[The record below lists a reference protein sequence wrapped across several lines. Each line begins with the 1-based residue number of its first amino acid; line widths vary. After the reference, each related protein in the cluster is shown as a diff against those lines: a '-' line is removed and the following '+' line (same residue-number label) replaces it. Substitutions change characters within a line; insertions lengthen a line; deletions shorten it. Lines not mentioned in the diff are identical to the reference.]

1 MEREYEEYRLK
12 STTAANVTH
21 NVMILQ
27 SQSANF
33 QDFTPPVRL
42 IRDRHYDSDSDEDGM
57 DVDDGKPKR
66 PEPVQAGRGKRKRT
80 RILWLEDEDE
90 IALREQESA
99 PWLLEDFDGQHAF
112 SGRLE
117 GGQQGNY
124 VFFVNQGNEFRVLPI
139 SRWYRFQPKLAFQPL
154 SLEEAE
160 AQMAKGVGGA
170 AIAGPAIK
178 KTGQEEGDEAPKRKL
193 DRLLR
198 PATQAKPA
206 VGKSGSRDE
215 GEDLD
220 FEDIFDDD
228 DEGVGEE
235 DRPAE
240 SDGPRKKKVTSL
252 HGRQVKKLIRNLD
265 GGDNGEEDDEDE
277 EDEVDPYADEDD
289 LEEIA
294 DLIAKPAN
302 ALQVS
307 ASQQTSPPSNS
318 QKVPQPA
325 PARPPVG
332 SLSPTPSQQQTQQSQ
347 SSSQQSQKATSSSRT
362 TSPALSAT
370 GTTQITEADIRE
382 ILRGQ
387 PMTTKD
393 LIVRLKPKLKAD
405 PTNKETLRE
414 LIKRMAMM
422 KPSVSGDDEK
432 LLELRPEFR

>member
-1 MEREYEEYRLK
+1 MEKEYEEYRLK

-21 NVMILQ
+21 NVMILH
-27 SQSANF
+27 SQTANF

-42 IRDRHYDSDSDEDGM
+42 IRDRHYDTDSDEDGM
-57 DVDDGKPKR
+57 DVDEGKLPKR

-139 SRWYRFQPKLAFQPL
+139 SRWYRFQPKLAFQPM
-154 SLEEAE
+154 SIEEAE
-160 AQMAKGVGGA
+160 AQLAKGAGSGGA
-170 AIAGPAIK
+170 SMSMK
-178 KTGQEEGDEAPKRKL
+178 KSHHQHEDGEEPAPKRKIE
-193 DRLLR
+193 RLLK
-198 PATQAKPA
+198 PTTMAKPA
-206 VGKSGSRDE
+206 AMTKSSSRDE

-228 DEGVGEE
+228 DEGIGEE
-235 DRPAE
+235 DGQGEAD
-240 SDGPRKKKVTSL
+240 SDRPRKKKVTTM
-252 HGRQVKKLIRNLD
+252 HGRQVKKLIRHLD
-265 GGDNGEEDDEDE
+265 GEDEEEEEDD

-294 DLIAKPAN
+294 DLIAKPTN
-302 ALQVS
+302 VS
-307 ASQQTSPPSNS
+307 QLSQTSQT
-318 QKVPQPA
+318 QKILHPA
-325 PARPPVG
+325 PVKALG
-332 SLSPTPSQQQTQQSQ
+332 AQSPTLSQTSQTSQQSQ
-347 SSSQQSQKATSSSRT
+347 QSQQSQKGSPPSRT
-362 TSPALSAT
+362 ASPALTS
-370 GTTQITEADIRE
+370 GTQITEADIRE
-382 ILRGQ
+382 ILHGQ
-387 PMTTKD
+387 PLTTKD

-405 PTNKETLRE
+405 PANKDVLRE
-414 LIKRMAMM
+414 LIKKMAMM

-432 LLELRPEFR
+432 LLELRPEYR